1 MILLTKVPPQRA
13 SSVSKSTVKD
23 NDEGKEGVNTL
34 DTSDSGNGHSNSD
47 KFQCCESLLSA
58 CLQFI
63 DKNAKDILGNN
74 FGTSIL
80 ICAKHP
86 LLQRA
91 KAGARQISAWSDW
104 CCVGHPYISSP
115 SCRSTSPCGPGPRG
129 RVPGI
134 SWSRLRTISDVWPR
148 GVSI

>member
-34 DTSDSGNGHSNSD
+34 DTSDSGNGHSDSD

-74 FGTSIL
+74 
-80 ICAKHP
+80 
-86 LLQRA
+86 
-91 KAGARQISAWSDW
+91 
-104 CCVGHPYISSP
+104 
-115 SCRSTSPCGPGPRG
+115 
-129 RVPGI
+129 
-134 SWSRLRTISDVWPR
+134 
-148 GVSI
+148 VSVCQF